1 MWERVGGFQAESN
14 THEAVKVQQIPLRMT
29 EMKKAR
35 GQVVRTEPG
44 GRSKGQF
51 LMSPDWP
58 SKEFGPDPDG
68 NGKPSEHFVKGI
80 V

>member
-1 MWERVGGFQAESN
+1 M
-14 THEAVKVQQIPLRMT
+14 
-29 EMKKAR
+29 
-35 GQVVRTEPG
+35 VRTEPG
-44 GRSKGQF
+44 QRSKGQF